1 MTWFKRKQP
10 CGHVA
15 LTFTDNKV
23 DMVVV
28 EQRDQQPYVRL
39 CLSGQ
44 TDTSENRDRYISDHI
59 TSHHLSDTY
68 CTTLL
73 NPDDYNVLLTEAPQ
87 VEEDEL
93 RDAVRWRIKDL
104 IPYAVEEAV
113 LDIYK
118 VPNTG
123 TGNRTS
129 NVYAVTAR
137 KSAVQAC
144 AQQLKSAG
152 LSLDTIDIHDMAQRN
167 IAALLPQDQDG
178 VMLLALDQHS
188 GLITITRQGEIYLRR
203 ALDVGTKALDTSED
217 SSNMRERVV
226 LEVQRSVDYYDSH
239 FRMAPISDLFIVPIS
254 PLPERVLQSI
264 KVNLNLNVALL
275 PLQELFSVAEEVDAE
290 ALVNSYWALG
300 AALRFAG
307 ATQ

>member
-1 MTWFKRKQP
+1 MWFKRKQP

-15 LTFTDNKV
+15 LTFTDNRV
-23 DMVVV
+23 DMVIV
-28 EQRDQQPYVRL
+28 EPRDQQPHIRF
-39 CLSGQ
+39 CLSGKV
-44 TDTSENRDRYISDHI
+44 DSPENRDRYISDHI
-59 TSHHLSDTY
+59 ASHQLSDAY

-73 NPDDYNVLLTEAPQ
+73 NPADYSVLLTEAPQ

-113 LDIYK
+113 IDIYK
-118 VPNTG
+118 VPNAG

-129 NVYAVTAR
+129 TVYAVTAR
-137 KSAVQAC
+137 KSAVQVC
-144 AQQLKSAG
+144 AQLFKNAG

-167 IAALLPQDQDG
+167 IAALLPQDQGG
-178 VMLLALDQHS
+178 VMVLALDQNS

-203 ALDVGTKALDTSED
+203 ALDMGTRALSLSED
-217 SSNMRERVV
+217 SFNMRERVV

-254 PLPERVLQSI
+254 PLPEQVLQSM

-275 PLQELFSVAEEVDAE
+275 PLQELFSVAEEIDAE

-307 ATQ
+307 TAQ

>member
-1 MTWFKRKQP
+1 MWFKRKQP
-10 CGHVA
+10 CGHAA

-39 CLSGQ
+39 CLSSQ
-44 TDTSENRDRYISDHI
+44 VDTPENRDRYISDHI
-59 TSHHLSDTY
+59 ASHHLTNKI

-73 NPDDYNVLLTEAPQ
+73 NPADYSVLLTEAPK
-87 VEEDEL
+87 VEENEL

-118 VPNTG
+118 VPNTV

-137 KSAVQAC
+137 KSAVQVC
-144 AQQLKSAG
+144 AQQFKNVG

-178 VMLLALDQHS
+178 VMVLALDQNS

-203 ALDVGTKALDTSED
+203 ALDMGTRALSVSED

-226 LEVQRSVDYYDSH
+226 LELQRSVDYYDSH
-239 FRMAPISDLFIVPIS
+239 FRMAPISNLFIVPIS
-254 PLPERVLQSI
+254 PLPEQVLQSI
-264 KVNLNLNVALL
+264 KVNLNFNVALL

-300 AALRFAG
+300 AALRFVG
-307 ATQ
+307 TTR